1 MFSHKPRILISQIT
15 ELIIHLGIKIWK
27 KNKKPQRRLY
37 SFAPL
42 RKAPSVILK
51 PLQIK
56 LNRTMHLSRM
66 TCYLVN
72 DGKMSVW
79 IKDER
84 GHCRKAMTWLTLKD
98 PMPGSPVLVALL
110 EAAGAGAPLSLASV
124 PWLEADLAVWDM
136 ARGFRRVRVWGGGR
150 QGDEQK

>member
-1 MFSHKPRILISQIT
+1 MQKQIAIYKTQMWHWHSYILNYIILCPKYLCENKHILNQAPHEDDIQSHKWQETVRFSLKRIPSYS
-15 ELIIHLGIKIWK
+15 G
-27 KNKKPQRRLY
+27 KNQ
-37 SFAPL
+37 
-42 RKAPSVILK
+42 KAL
-51 PLQIK
+51 
-56 LNRTMHLSRM
+56 
-66 TCYLVN
+66 
-72 DGKMSVW
+72 
-79 IKDER
+79 
-84 GHCRKAMTWLTLKD
+84 AWLTLKD